1 MQLPDPRNAI
11 LLLILSRI
19 SHISCTF
26 LQESKNKREKNREEE
41 SGSYLILF

>member
-19 SHISCTF
+19 SHISWTF
-26 LQESKNKREKNREEE
+26 LQESKIRKKNREKEE
-41 SGSYLILF
+41 SGSYLILS